1 MTGVMFNI
9 NYQYLHDIFGRYLL
23 ADPGSAYLFVD
34 DLFPIRIMIF
44 ILSRTPKYL
53 PEIFHQFLPVVSP
66 LSFVL

>member
-44 ILSRTPKYL
+44 ILSRNSPYYIYL
-53 PEIFHQFLPVVSP
+53 SLNFFFYILKS
-66 LSFVL
+66 